1 MTSAYHDHASRA
13 AFMASALAAGT
24 GRHVAGTQG
33 PADAAVAR
41 NATALCTDTIQSILT
56 TALAAER
63 IAATLYYT
71 ALTTPAVMRNR
82 ALAGRS
88 GNPKDP
94 GLPPGGH
101 PQHVRFLQAALDAEL
116 KHAAL
121 LAAAGARSPNTH
133 FYFPPTT
140 FQRLG
145 TSVDPGSFLGIVE
158 ILETAMSGLYVAAAE
173 HFLQLHRH
181 DL

>member
-24 GRHVAGTQG
+24 GRHVASPRGH
-33 PADAAVAR
+33 ADAAVAR
-41 NATALCTDTIQSILT
+41 KATALCTDTIQSILT

-63 IAATLYYT
+63 IAATLYYA
-71 ALTTPAVMRNR
+71 ALTTPAVMRNS

-88 GNPKDP
+88 GNPNDP

-121 LAAAGARSPNTH
+121 LSAAGARSPYT
-133 FYFPPTT
+133 
-140 FQRLG
+140 R
-145 TSVDPGSFLGIVE
+145 
-158 ILETAMSGLYVAAAE
+158 AAAE
-173 HFLQLHRH
+173 TSAVQPLARLFRKYGMVRVCATACNRSLEPPLMST
-181 DL
+181 